1 MNSELLRALVELEKE
16 RGISKDI
23 LLDAIETAIVSAYKK
38 NYGSGSSS
46 NVRVEFNEQTGAIHV
61 YSRRVVVDEVN
72 DEAAEISLAE
82 AQDID
87 PNYTIGDIVE
97 QEVTPRDFGRIAAQN
112 AKQVVIQKIREAERS
127 IIYDE
132 YANREGDVV
141 TGIIQRYEHRN
152 VIVDLGNVEAVLPV
166 SEQIPGEDYPQHG
179 RMKFYINEVKQSTKG
194 PQVFLSRTH
203 PGLLRNLFELEVPE
217 IQSGEVEIK
226 AVAREAGNRSKIAV
240 YSRDPDV
247 DPVGA
252 CVGARGC
259 RVQAVVSELN
269 NEKIDVVAWVEDE
282 EEFIKNA
289 LSPAKVFYVRLD
301 EKERVAYTV
310 VPEDQLSLAIG
321 REGQNARLAA
331 RLTGWRID
339 IKSIDQAEEF
349 FAQLKLEEA
358 EREADEAEEAV
369 EETTDVVEEI
379 DYASDFEEAEET
391 DEVEEAEEADETEES
406 KDTDK
411 ADDVKEPAA
420 EVEQPREIAP
430 EELAALT
437 NVTKRK
443 SWTERFGRYMTPGSE
458 QQPSASS
465 ETTEKQETSKS
476 KRKKKEKVIKDL
488 SQLELID
495 FDFNTEE

>member
-23 LLDAIETAIVSAYKK
+23 LLDAIETAIISAYKK

-46 NVRVEFNEQTGAIHV
+46 NVRVEFNEHTGTVNV
-61 YSRRVVVDEVN
+61 YSRRVVVEEVT

-87 PNYTIGDIVE
+87 PNYTVGDIVE

-141 TGIIQRYEHRN
+141 TGIVQRYEYRN

-166 SEQIPGEDYPQHG
+166 SEQIPGEEYPQHA

-203 PGLLRNLFELEVPE
+203 PGLLRSLFELEVPE

-252 CVGARGC
+252 CVGARGS
-259 RVQAVVSELN
+259 RVQAVVAELN
-269 NEKIDVVAWVEDE
+269 NEKIDVVAWVDDE

-301 EKERVAYTV
+301 EEQKVAYTV

-358 EREADEAEEAV
+358 EKEAAEEAEVVDTLETVKSADEAEDIEVTEPV
-369 EETTDVVEEI
+369 EEVE
-379 DYASDFEEAEET
+379 DADQAE
-391 DEVEEAEEADETEES
+391 EVEEEPAET
-406 KDTDK
+406 DT
-411 ADDVKEPAA
+411 PAA
-420 EVEQPREIAP
+420 ETEQPREIDP

-443 SWTERFGRYMTPGSE
+443 SWTERFGQYVTQSTE
-458 QQPSASS
+458 QPSSPS
-465 ETTEKQETSKS
+465 ETKEKQETTKS
-476 KRKKKEKVIKDL
+476 KRKKKEKVITDL
-488 SQLELID
+488 SQLELIN